1 MEEGKGRVKW
11 YFQILVRVERERKP
25 KIKNKIKDKKKKI
38 KFFPQAHHFFA
49 SQILF

>member
-25 KIKNKIKDKKKKI
+25 TKKEKRKKD
-38 KFFPQAHHFFA
+38 
-49 SQILF
+49 